1 MTQTSTLVQ
10 VPIDDDDTPVVDT
23 RRRIDVVVDATP
35 DGVVHA
41 YLPGR
46 AAIAPGAAN
55 YRGNRCTDVLGTVMG
70 PNMFGERLTAAD
82 AVYDPNDD
90 ITRVTFAYTTTDD
103 LQGAT
108 R

>member
-1 MTQTSTLVQ
+1 MTQTSTPVQ
-10 VPIDDDDTPVVDT
+10 ATDGTA
-23 RRRIDVVVDATP
+23 VVVDATP

-46 AAIAPGAAN
+46 PAIAPGAAN
-55 YRGNRCTDVLGTVMG
+55 YRGDCTDDVIGTVMG
-70 PNMFGERLTAAD
+70 PNVFGERLTAAD
-82 AVYDPNDD
+82 AVYDPRDD

-103 LQGAT
+103 LPDAT